1 MREEKRLSVGVLV
14 SNGVHL
20 LHDVQF
26 MKAYNTKRTDTIEET
41 NQVAAK
47 ERESKHRKIKEV

>member
-26 MKAYNTKRTDTIEET
+26 IEAYNTKRTDTIEEA
-41 NQVAAK
+41 N
-47 ERESKHRKIKEV
+47 